1 MNKNNNI
8 IVMEDHSLIMIVST
22 LVGALGIKEIWN
34 IVKKRMDINAA
45 KEERVDGLSVK
56 VIEELKD
63 KISELELKIDVLITE
78 NTQLRVKLAKM
89 EERLIL
95 NAKSKASRKRP
106 SSGN

>member
-1 MNKNNNI
+1 
-8 IVMEDHSLIMIVST
+8 MEDHSLIMIVST

-45 KEERVDGLSVK
+45 KEERVDGLSLK

>member
-8 IVMEDHSLIMIVST
+8 IMEDHSLIMIVST

-45 KEERVDGLSVK
+45 KEERVDGLSIK

>member
-1 MNKNNNI
+1 
-8 IVMEDHSLIMIVST
+8 MEDHSLIMIVST

-45 KEERVDGLSVK
+45 KEERVDGLSIK

>member
-1 MNKNNNI
+1 MNKNNDI
-8 IVMEDHSLIMIVST
+8 IMEDHSLIMIVST

-45 KEERVDGLSVK
+45 KEQRIDGLSLK